1 VKHLILLFSICI
13 LCSVGCAQ
21 ELQCPH
27 LPRWVKHRLEKQ
39 ARWLVN
45 KSLQKHIAKKSQVFG
60 NLVEYY
66 QQCSSVEAG
75 SLRDPAMEGTYFTL
89 YLVDA
94 GVPLQSMFGR
104 YRGIWTMAV
113 VPWDGNA
120 KLPYAKMPEANLLEI
135 TENAWTL
142 IDRDKDGSRTVLAR
156 ENY

>member
-1 VKHLILLFSICI
+1 MKHLILLFSICI

-113 VPWDGNA
+113 VPLDG
-120 KLPYAKMPEANLLEI
+120 KMPEANLLEI

-142 IDRDKDGSRTVLAR
+142 IHREKNGSRTVLAR